1 MVFVFDEWS
10 WIKRLSAPSVQQ
22 RHLGSCT
29 EKMSRWAKTLGNL
42 KCAQHTIMQS
52 FQSWMTQQT
61 ERGGE
66 RGFLSI
72 PKQLWLD
79 PGFPSIC
86 SRVVEKPDLGKQWM
100 CCLFINSP
108 KGRGRKTKNMHT
120 SFFFNIPKLT
130 LTTTRGQV
138 NACEPDYPVHPAPP
152 WGFQHF
158 LS

>member
-10 WIKRLSAPSVQQ
+10 WIKRLSAPGVQQ

-29 EKMSRWAKTLGNL
+29 ENMSRWAKTLGNL
-42 KCAQHTIMQS
+42 KCAHHNAIIP
-52 FQSWMTQQT
+52 
-61 ERGGE
+61 ELNDAADRKGGE

-130 LTTTRGQV
+130 LTTARGQV
-138 NACEPDYPVHPAPP
+138 NAWEPDYPVHPAPP